1 MVSWISTLAR
11 NLLYRRLVVRVPAP
25 RAARSYGFTLIEL
38 MIVVV
43 ILGILATV
51 AIGAYS
57 RYVRNAHK
65 TEVISDLS
73 NLSLR
78 QRSFRAVQGHYAS
91 STDCEG
97 AACTYPAATE
107 IAVAEGPVRW
117 DVQSAEYTRDGQG
130 DGQYFRGGGALHG
143 FDALRFL
150 PDGGDSWCGYATVSG
165 HGTLS
170 ADPTTADEPPN
181 ATLAD
186 QVFPAGSD
194 SYYARDWFYSYALCD
209 FDFDGT
215 YWAFTATHYEDQV
228 NYGTDQSGTYR
239 ENE

>member
-1 MVSWISTLAR
+1 MPAR
-11 NLLYRRLVVRVPAP
+11 EPGVRSAGPQH
-25 RAARSYGFTLIEL
+25 RQSKHRGSHGFTLIEL
-38 MIVVV
+38 MAVVV
-43 ILGILATV
+43 ILGVLAAV
-51 AIGAYS
+51 AIAAYS
-57 RYVRNAHK
+57 RHVRNAHK

-91 STDCEG
+91 TTACEG
-97 AACTYPAATE
+97 PACTYPVASDIATE
-107 IAVAEGPVRW
+107 REPINW
-117 DVQSAEYTRDGQG
+117 DVSVDEYTLGSQG
-130 DGQYFRGGGALHG
+130 DAQFFRGGGALHG

-150 PDGGDSWCGYATVSG
+150 PDGGSSWCGYATISG
-165 HGTLS
+165 YGANAS
-170 ADPTTADEPPN
+170 DPADADVPPS

-194 SYYARDWFYSYALCD
+194 AYYANDWFYTYALCD

-215 YWAFTATHYEDQV
+215 YWAFTGAHYEDQI
-228 NYGTDQSGTYR
+228 NYSTDATGTYR